1 MAVLYIGLCRGGP
14 AAQVRHLQWSLPRR
28 QRTPSCSTM
37 CSVHSSMALSARS
50 VRHLRLISIISRQ
63 SHVSGEVSLQ
73 QVMVRWNPWL
83 TIKARNWTNCE
94 KLLELQELEKK
105 LNTMVAKR
113 DGATVPSNPPAATP
127 AASLPATSEA
137 CQDLS
142 KLENHLTS
150 TCVGV
155 DVFFLSEN

>member
-94 KLLELQELEKK
+94 NCWNFKSLKRNSTRWLPRGMEPLSRRTHQQRLLQPVFLRLLKPARTSANLRITWLQH
-105 LNTMVAKR
+105 A
-113 DGATVPSNPPAATP
+113 
-127 AASLPATSEA
+127 
-137 CQDLS
+137 
-142 KLENHLTS
+142 
-150 TCVGV
+150 
-155 DVFFLSEN
+155 

>member
-1 MAVLYIGLCRGGP
+1 MVTPEKTADSKLFHHVLSPQFNGFECKKCSAFAVDINHLKTVPCIRG
-14 AAQVRHLQWSLPRR
+14 SE
-28 QRTPSCSTM
+28 
-37 CSVHSSMALSARS
+37 SSASDGEMKSMIDNQSKKLDQ
-50 VRHLRLISIISRQ
+50 LR
-63 SHVSGEVSLQ
+63 
-73 QVMVRWNPWL
+73 
-83 TIKARNWTNCE
+83 

-155 DVFFLSEN
+155 DVFFFIGKLKVGLDTCYC